1 MPKTDPQ
8 AKQLEEI
15 ELLKPHTH
23 AGRDY
28 PVGAHINLTL
38 HGMDLDSA
46 AWLIGVGVAKQ
57 VDPILNAAPAAE
69 NKEA

>member
-8 AKQLEEI
+8 AKPIEEI

-28 PVGAHINLTL
+28 PVGGRINLAL
-38 HGMDLDSA
+38 HDMDLDSA
-46 AWLIGVGVAKQ
+46 AWLVGMKVAEQ
-57 VDPILNAAPAAE
+57 VDPILNVAPAAAT
-69 NKEA
+69 KEA